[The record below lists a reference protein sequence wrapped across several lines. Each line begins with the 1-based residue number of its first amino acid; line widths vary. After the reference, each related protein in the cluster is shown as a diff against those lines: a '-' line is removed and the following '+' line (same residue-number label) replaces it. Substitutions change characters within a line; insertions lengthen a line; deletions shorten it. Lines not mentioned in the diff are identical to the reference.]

1 MELGLAGRVALVC
14 GSTKGL
20 GRAVAKALAQE
31 GARVAVNGRHQDSVE
46 RVAQQLE
53 AETSRTVVPL
63 GAEVGTPAEAEG
75 MVERVARELGRLDIL
90 FCNASGPPAAPFS
103 HQTGD
108 AFHRAVEL
116 NLLSTVHLARA
127 AVPVMRKV
135 QWGRII
141 CLASVAAKQPVPGL
155 ILSTTARAGVLGFA
169 KALADEVAPEGI
181 TVNVV
186 CPGFIAT
193 ERIEELTETRAK
205 REHRSSQEVMRE
217 MVADIPMGRMG
228 RTDELAAAIVFL
240 ASERASYITG
250 VVVQVDGGFTR
261 SIGGDRD
268 GAFAEY
274 IAMPASNVLP
284 LDGIPTAVGAVM
296 DPMGNAFHTVLSAEI
311 PGSTVFVVGCGPI
324 GCFAVG
330 IARAAGAVKVIASD
344 VNPTRLA
351 LAAKMGAHRTLNAA
365 RDDVVRAVLEETGG
379 EGADVVCE
387 MSGVPT
393 ALHQAFAAVRRGGRV
408 QLLGIPTGE
417 VPIDFASE
425 IIFKGITVYGV
436 IGRKMYETWHQ
447 MRGLVH

>member
-63 GAEVGTPAEAEG
+63 VADVGIPAEAEG

-155 ILSTTARAGVLGFA
+155 IPPPRRAPACSASPRRSPTRWPRRGSRSTWC
-169 KALADEVAPEGI
+169 APDSSPPNGS
-181 TVNVV
+181 
-186 CPGFIAT
+186 
-193 ERIEELTETRAK
+193 
-205 REHRSSQEVMRE
+205 RSSPRR
-217 MVADIPMGRMG
+217 GR
-228 RTDELAAAIVFL
+228 
-240 ASERASYITG
+240 S
-250 VVVQVDGGFTR
+250 
-261 SIGGDRD
+261 
-268 GAFAEY
+268 
-274 IAMPASNVLP
+274 
-284 LDGIPTAVGAVM
+284 
-296 DPMGNAFHTVLSAEI
+296 
-311 PGSTVFVVGCGPI
+311 GST
-324 GCFAVG
+324 
-330 IARAAGAVKVIASD
+330 AA
-344 VNPTRLA
+344 P
-351 LAAKMGAHRTLNAA
+351 
-365 RDDVVRAVLEETGG
+365 
-379 EGADVVCE
+379 
-387 MSGVPT
+387 
-393 ALHQAFAAVRRGGRV
+393 
-408 QLLGIPTGE
+408 
-417 VPIDFASE
+417 
-425 IIFKGITVYGV
+425 
-436 IGRKMYETWHQ
+436 RK
-447 MRGLVH
+447 

>member
-1 MELGLAGRVALVC
+1 MDLGLAGRVALVC

-31 GARVAVNGRHQDSVE
+31 GARVAINGRHQDSVE

-53 AETSRTVVPL
+53 AETTRTVVPL
-63 GAEVGTPAEAEG
+63 VADVGIPAEAEG

-155 ILSTTARAGVLGFA
+155 ILSTTARAG
-169 KALADEVAPEGI
+169 EVAPEGI

-261 SIGGDRD
+261 SI
-268 GAFAEY
+268 F
-274 IAMPASNVLP
+274 
-284 LDGIPTAVGAVM
+284 
-296 DPMGNAFHTVLSAEI
+296 
-311 PGSTVFVVGCGPI
+311 
-324 GCFAVG
+324 
-330 IARAAGAVKVIASD
+330 
-344 VNPTRLA
+344 
-351 LAAKMGAHRTLNAA
+351 
-365 RDDVVRAVLEETGG
+365 
-379 EGADVVCE
+379 
-387 MSGVPT
+387 
-393 ALHQAFAAVRRGGRV
+393 
-408 QLLGIPTGE
+408 
-417 VPIDFASE
+417 
-425 IIFKGITVYGV
+425 
-436 IGRKMYETWHQ
+436 
-447 MRGLVH
+447 